1 MYMHAKSDS
10 AQGAESKSTGVHIRL
25 LGEFAFEFQGQPVAA
40 QAWQRS
46 HARRLLQLICSA
58 PKYTETRQRVLAALW
73 PESDDTRARNRLHH
87 TVHCIR
93 KAWEEIPESARP
105 RINVAGD
112 HVVFVPAEN
121 TLVDVQS
128 FLAGVDADSAEAAE
142 RLASIEHALGLYRGM
157 LALGWDDCAEIEG
170 RRVWLASLRESTLR
184 EALDTAVE
192 LDRPAAAL
200 QYAHQL
206 ALLLETDCDAHCR
219 YAVLLADNH
228 RPDAA
233 LMHCQDVR
241 KLLDKGDTRS
251 AELLSR
257 TVNAIQQRANR
268 RQDAPVLAAEGL
280 PAAAEQRGLVSR
292 SCVAAPRQQLL
303 GYDVLVQVCA
313 KCLADPYGSVT
324 TVVGPPGAGKSLLAA
339 TVAHRTQAQ
348 VKHGALWL
356 DCSAVTDTGSLLAVI
371 AEALDPLCGHV
382 APEESA
388 LRQALR
394 DKELLIVLDGLTVS
408 AASVRLTQTIGM
420 AGRDTRWL
428 VTAWSALHLLGE
440 RVVHVEPSQL
450 LLARSADAPSS
461 AAQIVLALCG
471 PSWRVH
477 DSRSIPLIE
486 QICAALDGLPLSLEI
501 AARSLNATSPSELL
515 ARLQRDPC
523 ALMRESF
530 DGAMAPAAVLAK
542 SVRDWLGNA
551 PPAARRMLS
560 LLSRC
565 RSWVTRSDIEC
576 LLGGGADN
584 SSADALIEHCVRHQ
598 LLLRRAQAQLADPW
612 SEFRVPRIAT
622 AALRLFEDATD
633 PGWCRARIE
642 TWLATGHRKA
652 ACDASGSTVAASR
665 WFDDHIDDLD
675 GAVTGSLEAGLL
687 SQAATLCAAHAAHWS
702 LSRHA
707 PCIQRWLEGL
717 GTSMETLEARL
728 AAPLL
733 LARAR
738 LRIQL
743 GDIHRACDDASRALA
758 QIDIHPDD
766 EVRRQ
771 AVQLI
776 DRYSSQGSPV
786 TSRPGSISGRGVEA
800 GESLLR
806 IAQLAVRHGQLP
818 QARLVCAQAV
828 EVFTYFGLAH
838 GLLKAHQYQAKIAFG
853 LGNTE
858 LALKCL
864 ADFERV
870 ANQIVDRRELVRAG
884 LMQTELLLSNMQFS
898 RAIDLASNLM
908 ARHDGKVDPTLVA
921 RGTHAVAWAHYGQ
934 GAYPL
939 AQGLCGVLR
948 NTPSQ
953 ATSAGLRVN
962 TEILSALIDAR
973 SGRPAAALR
982 SACTAL
988 ELMLHER
995 PISDEQSDLINI
1007 AELTAHLQRP
1017 DLAAP
1022 LMQSLQRFSSRP
1034 GHLLRTW
1041 VADRVQVLG
1050 KHMPQAKLNEPA
1062 QRETRVYPEVLAN
1075 LVASVR

>member
-1 MYMHAKSDS
+1 MYMHATSDS
-10 AQGAESKSTGVHIRL
+10 AQGTEPEATGVQIRL
-25 LGEFAFEFQGQPVAA
+25 LGEFAFEFQGRPVAA

-58 PKYTETRQRVLAALW
+58 PKYTEPRQRVLAALW
-73 PESDDTRARNRLHH
+73 PDSDDARARNRLHH

-93 KAWEEIPESARP
+93 KAWEEVPEAARP
-105 RINVAGD
+105 HITVAGD
-112 HVVFVPAEN
+112 HVVFVPAGN
-121 TLVDVQS
+121 TVVDVQS

-142 RLASIEHALGLYRGM
+142 RLANIDRALALYRGP

-192 LDRPAAAL
+192 LERPTAAL
-200 QYAHQL
+200 HYAHQL
-206 ALLLETDCDAHCR
+206 SLLLETDYEAHCR
-219 YAVLLADNH
+219 YAVLLADNN

-233 LMHCQDVR
+233 LMHCQNVR
-241 KLLDKGDTRS
+241 CSLDKGDTRS

-257 TVNAIQQRANR
+257 TVHTIQQRANR
-268 RQDAPVLAAEGL
+268 RQEAPAPSGEMQ
-280 PAAAEQRGLVSR
+280 PAAAEHRGLVLR
-292 SCVAAPRQQLL
+292 SSVAAPRRQLI

-356 DCSAVTDTGSLLAVI
+356 DCSSVTDTGSLLAVI
-371 AEALDPLCGHV
+371 ADALDPLCGHV
-382 APEESA
+382 APEEAA
-388 LRQALR
+388 LRRALC

-408 AASVRLTQTIGM
+408 AASVRLTQTMGL

-450 LLARSADAPSS
+450 LLTRSADSHSS
-461 AAQIVLALCG
+461 AAQIVLSLCA
-471 PSWRVH
+471 PSWRAH
-477 DSRSIPLIE
+477 DSRSMPLIE
-486 QICAALDGLPLSLEI
+486 QICASLDGLPLSLEI
-501 AARSLNATSPSELL
+501 AARCLNATSPSELL

-530 DGAMAPAAVLAK
+530 DGANSPAAVLAN
-542 SVRDWLGNA
+542 SVRNWLGSA

-576 LLGGGADN
+576 LLGAGTDN
-584 SSADALIEHCVRHQ
+584 GSSDALIEYCVRHQ
-598 LLLRRAQAQLADPW
+598 LLLRRAQSQLADPW

-633 PGWCRARIE
+633 PDWCRARIE
-642 TWLATGHRKA
+642 TWLSTGHRKA
-652 ACDASGSTVAASR
+652 ANDASGSTVGASR
-665 WFDDHIDDLD
+665 WFDDHVDDID
-675 GAVTGSLEAGLL
+675 GAVIGWLESGLL
-687 SQAATLCAAHAAHWS
+687 DKAATLCAAHSAHWS
-702 LSRHA
+702 LDRHA

-717 GTSMETLEARL
+717 GVSMETLEARL

-743 GDIHRACDDASRALA
+743 GDIHQACDDASRALA

-766 EVRRQ
+766 DVRRQ
-771 AVQLI
+771 AVHLI
-776 DRYSSQGSPV
+776 DRYSKQGSPLA
-786 TSRPGSISGRGVEA
+786 SRPGSISGRGVEA

-828 EVFTYFGLAH
+828 EVFTYFGLPH

-858 LALKCL
+858 LAMKYL
-864 ADFERV
+864 ADIERV
-870 ANQIVDRRELVRAG
+870 ANQIVDQRELFRAG
-884 LMQTELLLSNMQFS
+884 LMQTDLLLSNMQFS

-908 ARHDGKVDPTLVA
+908 ARGDSEVDHSLVA

-939 AQGLCGVLR
+939 AQGLCTVLR
-948 NTPSQ
+948 NTPSR
-953 ATSAGLRVN
+953 ATSAGLRMN

-973 SGRPAAALR
+973 CGRPADALR

-1022 LMQSLQRFSSRP
+1022 LVQSLQRFSNRP
-1034 GHLLRTW
+1034 DHLLRTW
-1041 VADRVQVLG
+1041 VADRVLALG
-1050 KHMPQAKLNEPA
+1050 KLMPTAKSNEPA
-1062 QRETRVYPEVLAN
+1062 PREPRAYPEVLAN

>member
-1 MYMHAKSDS
+1 MYMHATSDL
-10 AQGAESKSTGVHIRL
+10 AQSAESESTGVHIRL
-25 LGEFAFEFQGQPVAA
+25 LGEFAFEFQGRPVAV

-58 PKYTETRQRVLAALW
+58 PKYTEPRQRVLAALW
-73 PESDDTRARNRLHH
+73 PDSDDARARNRLHH

-93 KAWEEIPESARP
+93 KAWEEIPEAARP
-105 RINVAGD
+105 HITVAGD
-112 HVVFVPAEN
+112 HVVFVPADG
-121 TLVDVQS
+121 TVVDVQS
-128 FLAGVDADSAEAAE
+128 FLAGIEDDSNEAAE
-142 RLASIEHALGLYRGM
+142 RLASIEHALDLYRGL
-157 LALGWDDCAEIEG
+157 LAPGWDDCAEIEG

-192 LDRPAAAL
+192 LERPTAAL
-200 QYAHQL
+200 HYAHQL
-206 ALLLETDCDAHCR
+206 SLLLETDYEAHCR
-219 YAVLLADNH
+219 YAILLADNN

-233 LMHCQDVR
+233 LMHCHNVR
-241 KLLDKGDTRS
+241 CSLDKGDTCS
-251 AELLSR
+251 ADLLNR
-257 TVNAIQQRANR
+257 TVHTIQQRANR
-268 RQDAPVLAAEGL
+268 RQEAPASSGEMQ
-280 PAAAEQRGLVSR
+280 PAAADHRGLVLR
-292 SCVAAPRQQLL
+292 ACVAAPRQQLI

-339 TVAHRTQAQ
+339 TVAYRTQAQ

-356 DCSAVTDTGSLLAVI
+356 DCSSVTDTGTLLAVI

-382 APEESA
+382 APEEVA
-388 LRQALR
+388 LRRALC
-394 DKELLIVLDGLTVS
+394 DKELLIVLDGLTAS
-408 AASVRLTQTIGM
+408 AASVRLTQTMGL

-450 LLARSADAPSS
+450 LLTRSADSPSN
-461 AAQIVLALCG
+461 AAQIVLGLCA
-471 PSWRVH
+471 PSWRAH

-486 QICAALDGLPLSLEI
+486 QICVSLDGLPLSLEI
-501 AARSLNATSPSELL
+501 AARCLNATSPSELL

-530 DGAMAPAAVLAK
+530 DGANSPAALLAN
-542 SVRDWLGNA
+542 SVRDWLGSA

-565 RSWVTRSDIEC
+565 QSWVTRNDIEC
-576 LLGGGADN
+576 LLGDGTDN
-584 SSADALIEHCVRHQ
+584 GNSDALIEHCVRHQ

-633 PGWCRARIE
+633 PDWCRARMQ
-642 TWLATGHRKA
+642 TWLSTGHRKA
-652 ACDASGSTVAASR
+652 ADDASGSTVAASR

-675 GAVTGSLEAGLL
+675 GAVIGWLESGLL
-687 SQAATLCAAHAAHWS
+687 DKAATLCAAHSAHWS

-707 PCIQRWLEGL
+707 LCIQRWLEGL

-743 GDIHRACDDASRALA
+743 GDIHQACDDASRALA

-771 AVQLI
+771 AVNLI
-776 DRYSSQGSPV
+776 ERYSKQVSPIA
-786 TSRPGSISGRGVEA
+786 SRPGSISGRGVEA

-806 IAQLAVRHGQLP
+806 IAQLAIRHGQLP
-818 QARLVCAQAV
+818 QARLVCGQAV
-828 EVFTYFGLAH
+828 EVFTYFGLPH

-858 LALKCL
+858 LALRHL

-898 RAIDLASNLM
+898 RAIDFASNLM
-908 ARHDGKVDPTLVA
+908 AGGDGNVDQSLVA
-921 RGTHAVAWAHYGQ
+921 RGTQAVAWAHYGQ

-939 AQGLCGVLR
+939 AQGLCTVLR
-948 NTPSQ
+948 NTPSRSI
-953 ATSAGLRVN
+953 SAGLRMN

-973 SGRPAAALR
+973 CGRPAAALR
-982 SACTAL
+982 SACSAL
-988 ELMLHER
+988 ELLLHER
-995 PISDEQSDLINI
+995 PISDEQNDLINI
-1007 AELTAHLQRP
+1007 AELAAHLQRP

-1022 LMQSLQRFSSRP
+1022 LVQSLQRFSSRP
-1034 GHLLRTW
+1034 DHVLRTW
-1041 VADRVQVLG
+1041 VADRVQALG
-1050 KHMPQAKLNEPA
+1050 KHIPAAKLNEPA
-1062 QRETRVYPEVLAN
+1062 PREAQAYSEVLAN
-1075 LVASVR
+1075 LVASMR